1 MKRKIFAAF
10 LSLMMVISMLPTSAF
25 ATEVEIP
32 ADCQHE
38 NAHWETVKEATCTV
52 AGVKSAHCPDCDKD
66 VKGEIPAT
74 GHAPKEEWVVVDDS
88 YVPADCEHAGHET
101 YVCPNCDGQE
111 EGGSETRD
119 IKEDPALGHDWDE
132 KNPVEKKE
140 ADCKND
146 GYTIVGCTRTG
157 CDATK
162 KIDGDKADSSKHVV
176 EVEPLRDPTCT
187 AKGIGRKY
195 CTVCGENLGYT
206 LIDATHKY
214 VKDEAKSVDAKCN
227 ADGLLVEECSVC
239 HDVRKTAI
247 TERPDHDWEEK
258 KLPAD
263 CENPARTAK
272 KCKNCGAEEAA
283 QVVPGSKPLG
293 HKEVVNDEESVAATC
308 TKAGKK
314 VTWCDECHKEL
325 SRVEIAA
332 LGHNLVETNDVQDA
346 NCQYPAGIW
355 MKCDRDGC
363 DYKEVKAFTGELA
376 APATGKHT
384 EKTIEGY
391 PATCQKTGLTDGKIC
406 TVCGKVTVEQKEI
419 PVVAHKATAGDTLRG
434 ANCKEGKTGLARA
447 VCEWCGEPMGY
458 IVLKAD
464 HTPGEKTTIKEPS
477 CKEEG
482 LESVVCK
489 VCGKE
494 LDPQPIPKLDH
505 TPGEPGDKEHYVLH
519 DATCTE
525 GAYVEILCTV
535 CGERIHAEKDED
547 HPALGHDY
555 TVKVEDDERNV
566 AATCETEGKQVYKCV
581 RCEETEV
588 KTVPTVG
595 GTGKHAWKYE
605 GMVDATCTE
614 NAKELYVCENCHAED
629 RREIPKD
636 KMVDGMYATNHANK
650 ETVEQ
655 QDPTCSEVGYTAG
668 VWCPDCEKWLSGH
681 EEIPVDASK
690 HVYGE
695 AEPLRKATC
704 TATGIGRA
712 TCTACGKA
720 TKYVVIPMTEH
731 KISGLVDSKTPTCVE
746 DGYIKGI
753 CSVCNKE
760 VTEVLE
766 ATGEHTYAKKT
777 SNATCTEA
785 GYEWEECSVCGALKG
800 DKVETAKAQGHDFK
814 DFETYKDDP
823 RNVEPTCDKEG
834 FAVVKCTRCEETKLV
849 SLGGGTGKHVW
860 DNGVAVEPSCT
871 EKEHT
876 LFTCK
881 ECGATK
887 TEEIPAEF
895 APLPALGHDYTK
907 VIKGYAA
914 TCKDEGLS
922 DGLMCS
928 RCDSV
933 KEAQKP
939 LPVDPNAHKYGKEV
953 VLRDAE
959 CNKSGIKRETCT
971 LCGDSRYVVIPAG
984 NHVEGEILPD
994 TFVEATC
1001 GKAGGYDYICAKCG
1015 ATAHKDVPATGEHK
1029 YEAKNTPASCTEAGY
1044 AWEECSVCGA
1054 LKGEKEKVEDALGHE
1069 FTVEVKDDERN
1080 VAPTCETAGK
1090 QVYKCVR
1097 CDETKVKDVPAVG
1110 KDGKHDYKCIDIVD
1124 ATCTSDAKEKYE
1136 CSICH
1141 KIELRDIAP
1150 EKMLPQFEALNHK
1163 DKETI
1168 TVKGTCVTKASTK
1181 IVCKICHE
1189 VLEEKTGAIDANNH
1203 VNLSETTLRA
1213 ASCSAAGIK
1222 HWTCA
1227 DCGKSGYATIEKTA
1241 HTFDDTKVEITK
1253 QPTCIEEGIKSNKC
1267 TVCGETVQ
1275 VGTVA
1280 KTEHEPVQ
1288 IPGTD
1293 GWKCSVCGKVLVEP
1307 STETCKH
1314 ENTEVIAAVAPTCT
1328 ETGLTEGKKC
1338 ADCGKVLVEQETI
1351 PATGHTEEVVAAVEP
1366 TCTETGLTAGKKCA
1380 VCGKVL
1386 VEQDVVAALGHA
1398 EEVLEGVAPTCETA
1412 GKTAGVKCS
1421 RCGEILKAQE
1431 DIPAKG
1437 HTPVE
1442 VPAVEATC
1450 ETAGKTAGTKCAD
1463 CGKILSGCEDVP
1475 ALGHDYQF
1483 VEDGEDEEGPWYK
1496 YVCTRCGGEKIDR

>member
-25 ATEVEIP
+25 ATEVDVP

-38 NAHWETVKEATCTV
+38 NAHWETVKEATCTEPGKEV
-52 AGVKSAHCPDCDKD
+52 LHCHECEKD
-66 VKGEIPAT
+66 LDEKEIPAT
-74 GHAPKEEWVVVDDS
+74 GHAPKEEWVVVDGS

-119 IKEDPALGHDWDE
+119 IKEDPALEHDWDE
-132 KNPVEKKE
+132 KNPVEVKE

-146 GYTIVGCTRTG
+146 GYTIVGCKR

-162 KIDGDKADSSKHVV
+162 KIDGDKADSTKHVV
-176 EVEPLRDPTCT
+176 KVEPLRPATCT
-187 AKGIGRKY
+187 DKGIGRKY

-206 LIDATHKY
+206 LIAAEHKF
-214 VKDEAKSVDAKCN
+214 VKDEAKSVDAKCD

-239 HDVRKTAI
+239 HKVKETPI
-247 TERPDHDWEEK
+247 TERPDHDWETQ

-293 HKEVVNDEESVAATC
+293 HTEVVNEEESVEATC

-314 VTWCDECHKEL
+314 VTWCDVCYKEL
-325 SRVEIAA
+325 SNVEVPA

-355 MKCDRDGC
+355 MVCDREGC
-363 DYKEVKAFTGELA
+363 DHKEVKAFTGELA
-376 APATGKHT
+376 VPATGKHT
-384 EKTIEGY
+384 EETIEGY
-391 PATCQKTGLTDGKIC
+391 PATCQKTGLTDGKKC
-406 TVCGKVTVEQKEI
+406 TVCDKVTVEQKEI
-419 PVVAHKATAGDTLRG
+419 PVAAHKATAGATLRA

-464 HTPGEKTTIKEPS
+464 HTPGETTIIDQPTCTKEG
-477 CKEEG
+477 KK
-482 LESVVCK
+482 SVVCK

-505 TPGEPGDKEHYVLH
+505 TPGVAGDEEHYVHH
-519 DATCTE
+519 DATCTD
-525 GAYVEILCTV
+525 GAYDEILCTV
-535 CGERIHAEKDED
+535 CGERIEVLYDED
-547 HPALGHDY
+547 HPALGHSF

-566 AATCETEGKQVYKCV
+566 AATCETEGKQVYKCL
-581 RCEETEV
+581 RCDETEV

-595 GTGKHAWKYE
+595 GTGKHTWVYKDI
-605 GMVDATCTE
+605 VNATCTE
-614 NAKELYVCENCHAED
+614 NAKELYVCKNCSAED
-629 RREIPKD
+629 RREISKD

-650 ETVEQ
+650 KTVEQ

-681 EEIPVDASK
+681 VEIPVDASK

-695 AEPLRKATC
+695 AEPLRPATC
-704 TATGIGRA
+704 ELTGIGRA

-720 TKYVVIPMTEH
+720 TKYVVLAKTEH
-731 KISGLVDSKTPTCVE
+731 NITNLVDSKEPTCVE

-753 CSVCNKE
+753 CSVCKKE
-760 VTEVLE
+760 VTEVLK

-800 DKVETAKAQGHDFK
+800 DKVETAKALDHDFK

-834 FAVVKCTRCEETKLV
+834 FAVAKCTRCEETKLV

-860 DNGVAVEPSCT
+860 DNGVAVKPTCT
-871 EKEHT
+871 EAEHT

-887 TEEIPAEF
+887 TEKIPAEF

-907 VIKGYAA
+907 VIKGHAA

-933 KEAQKP
+933 KEEQKV
-939 LPVDPNAHKYGKEV
+939 LPVDPSAHKYGEEV
-953 VLRDAE
+953 ILRAAE

-971 LCGDSRYVVIPAG
+971 LCGDSRYGVIPAG
-984 NHVEGEILPD
+984 NHVEGEILSD
-994 TFVEATC
+994 TVVEATC
-1001 GKAGGYDYICAKCG
+1001 GKAGGYDYICSKCG
-1015 ATAHKDVPATGEHK
+1015 VTAHKDVPATGEHK
-1029 YEAKNTPASCTEAGY
+1029 YEAKNTPATCTEAGY

-1054 LKGEKEKVEDALGHE
+1054 LKGEKEKVENALGHE

-1097 CDETKVKDVPAVG
+1097 CDETEVKDVPAVG
-1110 KDGKHDYKCIDIVD
+1110 VNGKHDYKNVDIVD

-1141 KIELRDIAP
+1141 KVELRDIAP
-1150 EKMLPQFEALNHK
+1150 ENMLPEFKALNHK

-1203 VNLSETTLRA
+1203 VNLSESTLRP
-1213 ASCSAAGIK
+1213 ASCSATGIK
-1222 HWTCA
+1222 RWTCA

-1241 HTFDDTKVEITK
+1241 HTFDDAKVEITK

-1280 KTEHEPVQ
+1280 KTEHDPIQ

-1307 STETCKH
+1307 SSETCKH
-1314 ENTEVIAAVAPTCT
+1314 ENTEVIPAVEPTCT
-1328 ETGLTEGKKC
+1328 ATGLTEGKKC
-1338 ADCGKVLVEQETI
+1338 ADCGKVLVEQ
-1351 PATGHTEEVVAAVEP
+1351 
-1366 TCTETGLTAGKKCA
+1366 
-1380 VCGKVL
+1380 
-1386 VEQDVVAALGHA
+1386 DDVAALGHV

-1431 DIPAKG
+1431 DIAAKGHTPVEVLAVEATCETAGKTAGTKCSVCEKILSGCEDIAAKG

-1450 ETAGKTAGTKCAD
+1450 ETAGKTAGTKCSV
-1463 CGKILSGCEDVP
+1463 CEKILSGCEDVP
-1475 ALGHDYQF
+1475 ALGHDYSIF
-1483 VEDGEDEEGPWYK
+1483 VEDGEDEDGVWVKWE
-1496 YVCTRCGGEKIDR
+1496 CSRCHETMIDR

>member
-25 ATEVEIP
+25 ATEVDVP
-32 ADCQHE
+32 ADCQHA

-52 AGVKSAHCPDCDKD
+52 AGVRSAHCPDCDKD

-146 GYTIVGCTRTG
+146 GYTIVRCTRTG
-157 CDATK
+157 CEATK
-162 KIDGDKADSSKHVV
+162 KIPGDKADSTKHVV
-176 EVEPLRDPTCT
+176 KVEPLRDPTCT
-187 AKGIGRKY
+187 DKGIGRKY

-206 LIDATHKY
+206 LIAAEHKY
-214 VKDEAKSVDAKCN
+214 VKDEAKSVDAKCD

-239 HDVRKTAI
+239 HKVRETPI
-247 TERPDHDWEEK
+247 TERPDHDWNVQE
-258 KLPAD
+258 LPAD

-293 HKEVVNDEESVAATC
+293 HTEVVNEEESVEATC

-314 VTWCDECHKEL
+314 VTWCDVCHKVL
-325 SRVEIAA
+325 SNVEVPA
-332 LGHNLVETNDVQDA
+332 LGHNLVETNDVHDA
-346 NCQYPAGIW
+346 DCQYPAGIW
-355 MKCDRDGC
+355 VVCDREGC
-363 DYKEVKAFTGELA
+363 DHKEVKAFTGELA
-376 APATGKHT
+376 VPATGKHT
-384 EKTIEGY
+384 EETIEGY

-419 PVVAHKATAGDTLRG
+419 PVAAHKATAGVTLR
-434 ANCKEGKTGLARA
+434 AADCKKGETGLARA

-464 HTPGEKTTIKEPS
+464 HTPGEKTIIKQPS

-489 VCGKE
+489 VCGKK
-494 LDPQPIPKLDH
+494 LDPQPIAKLDH
-505 TPGEPGDKEHYVLH
+505 TPGEVGDKEHYVHH
-519 DATCTE
+519 DATCTD
-525 GAYVEILCTV
+525 GAYDEILCTV
-535 CGERIHAEKDED
+535 CGERIDVLYDED
-547 HPALGHDY
+547 HPALGHSF

-566 AATCETEGKQVYKCV
+566 AATCETEGKQVYKCL

-595 GTGKHAWKYE
+595 GTGKHAWEYK
-605 GMVDATCTE
+605 GMKDATCTE
-614 NAKELYVCENCHAED
+614 NAKELYVCKNCHAED
-629 RREIPKD
+629 LRKIPEN
-636 KMVDGMYATNHANK
+636 KMVEGMYATNHANK
-650 ETVEQ
+650 KTVEQ

-681 EEIPVDASK
+681 VEIPVDASK

-695 AEPLRKATC
+695 AEPLRKASC

-731 KISGLVDSKTPTCVE
+731 TITDLVDSKDPTCVE

-753 CSVCNKE
+753 CSVCKKE
-760 VTEVLE
+760 VNEVLK

-800 DKVETAKAQGHDFK
+800 DKVETAKALDHDWK
-814 DFETYKDDP
+814 LDETNPKYKKATCEEDGLNTYK
-823 RNVEPTCDKEG
+823 CS
-834 FAVVKCTRCEETKLV
+834 RCPETKEEPV
-849 SLGGGTGKHVW
+849 KASGKHVW
-860 DNGVAVEPSCT
+860 DNGVGVKPTCT
-871 EKEHT
+871 EDEHT

-887 TEEIPAEF
+887 TEKIPAEF

-907 VIKGYAA
+907 VIKGHAA

-933 KEAQKP
+933 KEAQKV
-939 LPVDPNAHKYGKEV
+939 LPVDPSAHKYGEEV
-953 VLRDAE
+953 VLRDAD

-1097 CDETKVKDVPAVG
+1097 CDETEVKDVPAVG

-1150 EKMLPQFEALNHK
+1150 EKMLPEFEALNHK

-1203 VNLSETTLRA
+1203 VNLTESTLRP
-1213 ASCSAAGIK
+1213 ASCSATGIK
-1222 HWTCA
+1222 RWTCA

-1241 HTFDDTKVEITK
+1241 HTFDDAKVEITK
-1253 QPTCIEEGIKSNKC
+1253 QPTCIEEGIESNKC

-1280 KTEHEPVQ
+1280 KTEHDPIQ

-1307 STETCKH
+1307 SSETCKH
-1314 ENTEVIAAVAPTCT
+1314 ENTEVIPAVEPTCT
-1328 ETGLTEGKKC
+1328 ATGLTEGKKC
-1338 ADCGKVLVEQETI
+1338 ADCGKVLVER
-1351 PATGHTEEVVAAVEP
+1351 
-1366 TCTETGLTAGKKCA
+1366 
-1380 VCGKVL
+1380 
-1386 VEQDVVAALGHA
+1386 DVVAALGHV

-1431 DIPAKG
+1431 DITAKG

-1450 ETAGKTAGTKCAD
+1450 ETAGKTAGTKCSV
-1463 CGKILSGCEDVP
+1463 CEKILSGCEDVP
-1475 ALGHDYQF
+1475 ALGHDYSIF
-1483 VEDGEDEEGPWYK
+1483 VEDGEDEDGVWVKWE
-1496 YVCTRCGGEKIDR
+1496 CSRCHETMIDR

>member
-25 ATEVEIP
+25 ATEVDVP

-38 NAHWETVKEATCTV
+38 NAHWEIETEATCTV
-52 AGVKSAHCPDCDKD
+52 AGVESAHCPDCDKD
-66 VKGEIPAT
+66 VKRGIPAT
-74 GHAPKEEWVVVDDS
+74 GHAPKEEWVVVDKS
-88 YVPADCEHAGHET
+88 YVPAGCEHAGHET

-132 KNPVEKKE
+132 KNPVEVKE

-146 GYTIVGCTRTG
+146 GYTIVGCTR

-162 KIDGDKADSSKHVV
+162 KIPGDKADSSKHVV
-176 EVEPLRDPTCT
+176 KVEPLRDPTCT
-187 AKGIGRKY
+187 DKGIGRKY

-206 LIDATHKY
+206 LIAAEHKY
-214 VKDEAKSVDAKCN
+214 VKDEAKSVDAKCD

-239 HDVRKTAI
+239 HKVRKTAI
-247 TERPDHDWEEK
+247 TERPDHDWDVKE
-258 KLPAD
+258 LPAD

-272 KCKNCGAEEAA
+272 KCKNCDAESAVE
-283 QVVPGSKPLG
+283 VVDGSKALG
-293 HKEVVNDEESVAATC
+293 HTEVVNEEKSVEATC
-308 TKAGKK
+308 TEAGRK
-314 VTWCDECHKEL
+314 VTWCKVCYKEL
-325 SRVEIAA
+325 SNVEVPA

-355 MKCDRDGC
+355 MVCDREGC
-363 DYKEVKAFTGELA
+363 DHKEVKAFTGELA
-376 APATGKHT
+376 VPATGKHT
-384 EKTIEGY
+384 EETIEGY
-391 PATCQKTGLTDGKIC
+391 PATCQKTGLTDGKKC

-419 PVVAHKATAGDTLRG
+419 PVAAHKATAGATLRA

-464 HTPGEKTTIKEPS
+464 HTPGEKTTIKQPS
-477 CKEEG
+477 CTEEG
-482 LESVVCK
+482 LERVVCK
-489 VCGKE
+489 VCGE
-494 LDPQPIPKLDH
+494 EMESQPIPKLDH
-505 TPGEPGDKEHYVLH
+505 TPGEAGDKEHYVLH
-519 DATCTE
+519 DATCTK
-525 GAYVEILCTV
+525 GAYVEVLCTV
-535 CGERIHAEKDED
+535 CGESIHTEDDKD
-547 HPALGHDY
+547 HPALGHDF

-566 AATCETEGKQVYKCV
+566 AATCVTEGKQVYKCV
-581 RCEETEV
+581 RCDETEV

-595 GTGKHAWKYE
+595 GTGKHAWVYKDI
-605 GMVDATCTE
+605 VDATCTAD
-614 NAKELYVCENCHAED
+614 AKEKYVCKNCPAED
-629 RREIPKD
+629 LREIKD
-636 KMVDGMYATNHANK
+636 KVDGMYATNHANK
-650 ETVEQ
+650 KTVEQ

-668 VWCPDCEKWLSGH
+668 VWCPDCEQWLSGH

-695 AEPLRKATC
+695 AEPLRDATC
-704 TATGIGRA
+704 EATGIGRA

-720 TKYVVIPMTEH
+720 TKYVVLAKTAH
-731 KISGLVDSKTPTCVE
+731 KITNLVDSKEPTCVE

-753 CSVCNKE
+753 CSACKEE
-760 VTEVLE
+760 VTEVLK

-800 DKVETAKAQGHDFK
+800 DKVETAKALDHDFS
-814 DFETYKDDP
+814 DLETYKDDP
-823 RNVEPTCDKEG
+823 RNVEPTCDKKG
-834 FAVVKCTRCEETKLV
+834 FAVAKCTRCDEIKLLE
-849 SLGGGTGKHVW
+849 LGGGTGKHVW
-860 DNGVAVEPSCT
+860 DNGVAVKPTCT
-871 EKEHT
+871 KAEHT

-907 VIKGYAA
+907 VIKGHAA

-933 KEAQKP
+933 EEEQKV
-939 LPVDPNAHKYGKEV
+939 LPVDPSAHKYGEEV
-953 VLRDAE
+953 ILRAAE

-971 LCGDSRYVVIPAG
+971 LCGDSRYGVIPAG
-984 NHVEGEILPD
+984 NHVEGEILSD
-994 TFVEATC
+994 TVVEATC
-1001 GKAGGYDYICAKCG
+1001 GKAGGYDYICSKCG
-1015 ATAHKDVPATGEHK
+1015 VTAHKDVPATGEHK
-1029 YEAKNTPASCTEAGY
+1029 YVAKNTPASCTEAGY

-1054 LKGEKEKVEDALGHE
+1054 LKGEKEKVENALGHE

-1110 KDGKHDYKCIDIVD
+1110 VNGKHDYKNVDIVD

-1141 KIELRDIAP
+1141 KVELRDIAP
-1150 EKMLPQFEALNHK
+1150 ENMLPEFKALNHK

-1203 VNLSETTLRA
+1203 VNLSESTLRP
-1213 ASCSAAGIK
+1213 ASCSATGIK
-1222 HWTCA
+1222 RWACA

-1241 HTFDDTKVEITK
+1241 HTFDDTKVETTK
-1253 QPTCIEEGIKSNKC
+1253 QPTCVEEGIVSNKC

-1280 KTEHEPVQ
+1280 KTEHTPVQ

-1307 STETCKH
+1307 SSETCKH
-1314 ENTEVIAAVAPTCT
+1314 ENTKVIAAVDPTCT
-1328 ETGLTEGKKC
+1328 KTGLTEGKKC

-1351 PATGHTEEVVAAVEP
+1351 PATGHTEEVIAAVAP
-1366 TCTETGLTAGKKCA
+1366 TCTATGLTEGKKCS
-1380 VCGKVL
+1380 VCGEKL
-1386 VEQDVVAALGHA
+1386 VEQDVVAALGHV

-1421 RCGEILKAQE
+1421 RCGDILLAQE
-1431 DIPAKG
+1431 DIAAKG
-1437 HTPVE
+1437 HTPVD
-1442 VPAVEATC
+1442 VAAVEATC
-1450 ETAGKTAGTKCAD
+1450 ETAGKTAGTKCSV
-1463 CGKILSGCEDVP
+1463 CEKVLSGCEEVP
-1475 ALGHDYQF
+1475 ALGHDYQY
-1483 VEDGEDEEGPWYK
+1483 VEDGEDEEGLWVK
-1496 YVCTRCGGEKIDR
+1496 YECTRCHDTKIDR